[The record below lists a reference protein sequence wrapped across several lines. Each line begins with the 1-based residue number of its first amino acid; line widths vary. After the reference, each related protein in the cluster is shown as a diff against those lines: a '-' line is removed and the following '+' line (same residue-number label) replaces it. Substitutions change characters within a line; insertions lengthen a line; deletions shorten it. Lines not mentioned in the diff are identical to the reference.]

1 MATLLECLKPLP
13 PDMVMRD
20 LSAVRNEVA
29 LVSEHIARLGRDE
42 EGYEVREERRNYGK
56 DKFKVIGLIGGLT
69 VYRQV

>member
-1 MATLLECLKPLP
+1 MATLLECLKSLP

-56 DKFKVIGLIGGLT
+56 DKFKVIGLIGGWT
-69 VYRQV
+69 IYRQV

>member
-1 MATLLECLKPLP
+1 MATLLECLKSLP

-42 EGYEVREERRNYGK
+42 EGYEVREERRN
-56 DKFKVIGLIGGLT
+56 
-69 VYRQV
+69 